1 MKKSLEILTPDQKK
15 NDERIDMVLEQIS
28 NLIKG
33 DYKARISLNG
43 EKDKIA
49 SICAA
54 LNNLATDLDNQRTD
68 KSDDKNRLDSITD
81 VLLEYTVS
89 NFSRKAVIS
98 DKGDEI
104 DSVSAGLNVLG
115 EELEFA
121 ISSQKKYSDD
131 LERINTL
138 LSQSNEKIRTI
149 FDNAPDAIIATNL
162 DHKITEWNKAA
173 EAMYKY
179 TREEIIGR
187 SIDDIIQSE
196 HILPLTRKKAEEE
209 MKKTGLWKEELYQAS
224 PRKEKMTVL
233 SSTSLLKDGN
243 GIALGYLEVNR
254 DITEIRKTEKQLGE
268 IDKLYHLL
276 VNEVADYAIIL
287 LDTKGNIVS
296 WNKGAEKIKGY
307 TEDEIIGKHFSV
319 FYTDEEK
326 EKGIPLAAME
336 ATKREKKYVCEGW
349 RVRKDK
355 SLFWADVVITELVDA
370 EGNLKGFVK
379 ITRDLTE
386 RKKAENE
393 ILKRTEELK
402 RSNAELEQFAY
413 VASHDLQEPLRM
425 ITSYVQL
432 IEKHYKDKLD
442 KDANDFIHFAVDGA
456 NRMQTLIYSLLDY
469 SRINRI
475 KPFESIDLDDVLQEV
490 MKDLSVSIKES
501 KAKIIWDKLPEI
513 YGDKVLI
520 GQLFFNLIANA
531 IKFKG
536 DRTPEINISYKK
548 LNGNYVFAVK
558 DNGIGIKKEY
568 CEKIFVIFQRLHSK
582 DKYPGTGIGLAICK
596 KIVERHEGKIWVE
609 SELNK
614 GSTFYFTIKT
624 DLRQK

>member
-1 MKKSLEILTPDQKK
+1 
-15 NDERIDMVLEQIS
+15 
-28 NLIKG
+28 
-33 DYKARISLNG
+33 
-43 EKDKIA
+43 
-49 SICAA
+49 
-54 LNNLATDLDNQRTD
+54 
-68 KSDDKNRLDSITD
+68 
-81 VLLEYTVS
+81 
-89 NFSRKAVIS
+89 
-98 DKGDEI
+98 
-104 DSVSAGLNVLG
+104 
-115 EELEFA
+115 
-121 ISSQKKYSDD
+121 
-131 LERINTL
+131 
-138 LSQSNEKIRTI
+138 
-149 FDNAPDAIIATNL
+149 
-162 DHKITEWNKAA
+162 
-173 EAMYKY
+173 
-179 TREEIIGR
+179 
-187 SIDDIIQSE
+187 
-196 HILPLTRKKAEEE
+196 
-209 MKKTGLWKEELYQAS
+209 
-224 PRKEKMTVL
+224 
-233 SSTSLLKDGN
+233 
-243 GIALGYLEVNR
+243 
-254 DITEIRKTEKQLGE
+254 
-268 IDKLYHLL
+268 
-276 VNEVADYAIIL
+276 
-287 LDTKGNIVS
+287 
-296 WNKGAEKIKGY
+296 
-307 TEDEIIGKHFSV
+307 EDEIIGKHFSV

>member
-1 MKKSLEILTPDQKK
+1 MKKSLEILSPDQKK
-15 NDERIDMVLEQIS
+15 NEERINMVLEQIS
-28 NLIKG
+28 HLIKG
-33 DYKARISLNG
+33 NYKARIPLNG
-43 EKDKIA
+43 EKDNVA
-49 SICAA
+49 SVCAG
-54 LNNLATDLDNQRTD
+54 LNKLAADLENKRTD
-68 KSDDKNRLDSITD
+68 KSDDKSRLDSIAD
-81 VLLEYTVS
+81 VLLEYSVS

-131 LERINTL
+131 LERINAL

-149 FDNAPDAIIATNL
+149 FENAPDAIIATNL
-162 DHKITEWNKAA
+162 NNKITEWNKAA

-179 TREEIIGR
+179 SRDEVLGR
-187 SIDDIIQSE
+187 SINDIIQSE

-209 MKKTGLWKEELYQAS
+209 LKKTGLWKEELYQAS
-224 PRKEKMTVL
+224 PRKEKMTGL
-233 SSTSLLKDGN
+233 SSTSLLKDEN
-243 GIALGYLEVNR
+243 GIALGYLGVNR

-287 LDTKGNIVS
+287 LDTKGIIVS

-307 TEDEIIGKHFSV
+307 TEEEIIGKHFSV

-326 EKGIPLAAME
+326 EKGIPLAALE
-336 ATKREKKYVCEGW
+336 TTKREKKYACEGW
-349 RVRKDK
+349 RVRKNK
-355 SLFWADVVITELVDA
+355 NLFWADVVITELVDE

-469 SRINRI
+469 SRINRV
-475 KPFESIDLDDVLQEV
+475 KPFESIDLDDVLKEV

-501 KAKIIWDKLPEI
+501 QAKITWGKLPEI

-536 DRTPEINISYKK
+536 DRTPEIDISYKIE
-548 LNGNYVFAVK
+548 NGKYVFAVK

-568 CEKIFVIFQRLHSK
+568 AEKIFVIFQRLHSK

-596 KIVERHEGKIWVE
+596 KIVERHEGEIWVE